1 MLWVLSAPTS
11 PRGTFL
17 FLLRKQHCQHVLWSH
32 LGFEANVGVV
42 DGWAALATSVVVAAA
57 CPGLVSGTGRLRLH
71 VQDVCLLRQGLL
83 IPHVYCLHVSR
94 IPRKLLV
101 DTFQLGRFHVG
112 EGILTLCHWG

>member
-1 MLWVLSAPTS
+1 M
-11 PRGTFL
+11 
-17 FLLRKQHCQHVLWSH
+17 LWSH
-32 LGFEANVGVV
+32 LGFEANVGAV

-57 CPGLVSGTGRLRLH
+57 CPGLVSGTGRIRLH